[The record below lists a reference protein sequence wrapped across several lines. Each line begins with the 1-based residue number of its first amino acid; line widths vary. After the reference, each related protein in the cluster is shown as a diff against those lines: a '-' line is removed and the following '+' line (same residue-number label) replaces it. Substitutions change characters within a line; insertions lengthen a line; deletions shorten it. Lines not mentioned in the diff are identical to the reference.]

1 MAEPA
6 SAGRSDTAIADR
18 LADPLATVSFDGL
31 TRHWRCLALAV
42 SAARPPDFDDG
53 PDLAGRIRGAWG
65 HALRDLAA
73 AQQEDAASRAS
84 AHAVLFGPHG
94 RAAAGLE
101 LPKPYVLNAAVAH
114 GRLDIR
120 LTLFGFA
127 LHWAVEAMEAL
138 ALALR
143 RGIALAPGSRIRV
156 PIDPDAW
163 SVRRIETLPVPAAA
177 GPLLLDFDTPLIVR
191 RGAAMTLDGG
201 SLFMAMANRVNGLAR
216 WQDLRVE
223 DDFRALKA
231 HAGELAVSFDG
242 QRPRRWV
249 RHSSRQP
256 GRAIPMAGL
265 VGPVIVGG
273 DIGPFLP
280 LIALAETCHV
290 GSHTSL
296 GLGHFALAGGWSAAT
311 ATSAAVPPTRQRS
324 K

>member
-1 MAEPA
+1 VAPEPA
-6 SAGRSDTAIADR
+6 GLPDTALAGR
-18 LADPLATVSFDGL
+18 LAEPLATVPFEAL
-31 TRHWRCLALAV
+31 ARHWRCLVVTV
-42 SAARPPDFDDG
+42 SATRPADFDDG

-65 HALRDLAA
+65 HALCALAA
-73 AQQEDAASRAS
+73 APREDAASRPA
-84 AHAVLFGPHG
+84 AHAVVFGPHG
-94 RAAAGLE
+94 RVAAGLD
-101 LPKPYVLNAAVAH
+101 LPKPYVLHAAVAH

-127 LHWAVEAMEAL
+127 LAWAVEAMQAL

-143 RGIALAPGSRIRV
+143 RGIALAAGSRVRV

-163 SVRRIETLPVPAAA
+163 AVRRLESVPVPAAA
-177 GPLLLDFDTPLIVR
+177 GPLLLDFRTPLIVR

-231 HAGELAVSFDG
+231 RAAGLEVSFDG

-273 DIGPFLP
+273 DVGPLLP

-296 GLGHFALAGGWSAAT
+296 GLGRFTLAGGS
-311 ATSAAVPPTRQRS
+311 SP
-324 K
+324 